1 MGSTYHLIIIMQSE
15 RLPHLRCGSLFLTSA
30 FQLCQAFFNPGNRNV
45 KVHKISVWPGQ
56 FGTKD
61 FKFLN
66 KRKKVIHRGKSR
78 KMPYFGLIHRL
89 IHIINRPILNKM
101 LIGQAGKTNIC
112 FG

>member
-1 MGSTYHLIIIMQSE
+1 
-15 RLPHLRCGSLFLTSA
+15 
-30 FQLCQAFFNPGNRNV
+30 V
-45 KVHKISVWPGQ
+45 KVHKISAWPGQ

-66 KRKKVIHRGKSR
+66 KRKKVIHREKSR

-89 IHIINRPILNKM
+89 IHIINRTNLNKM
-101 LIGQAGKTNIC
+101 LIDKAEKTNIC